1 MEEFEIKKGEE
12 FIELNNLLKILGW
25 VSTGGQA
32 KQVITEGQVEVNGQV
47 DTRKRMKLRSGDSI
61 VFGKESAV
69 IK

>member
-1 MEEFEIKKGEE
+1 MEEFEIKEGEE
-12 FIELNNLLKILGW
+12 FIELNNLIKILGW

-32 KQVITEGQVEVNGQV
+32 KQVISEGQVEVNGKV

-61 VFGKESAV
+61 VFGKQSAV